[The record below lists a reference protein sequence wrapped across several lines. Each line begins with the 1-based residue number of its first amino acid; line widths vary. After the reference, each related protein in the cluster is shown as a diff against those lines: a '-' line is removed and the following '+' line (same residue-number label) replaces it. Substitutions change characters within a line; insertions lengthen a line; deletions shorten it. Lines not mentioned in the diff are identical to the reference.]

1 MSQESIKPINVAEEL
16 SNSFLEYS
24 MSVIISRALPDVRD
38 GLKPSQRRVLYAMR
52 QLGVTPGKAHVKCA
66 KIVGETMGNYH
77 PHGDQSIYSTLVNM
91 GQPWSMREMLVDGQ
105 GNFGSVEGDAA
116 ASMRYTEARLH
127 HLGMAMM
134 EDLDKDTVDFQPNYD
149 GSQEEPTVLP
159 SAFPNFLVN
168 GGTGIAV
175 GMATNLAPH
184 NLGEVIDG
192 ICAQIEN
199 PEITLPELMQHIKG
213 PDFPVSCEIRG
224 IRGIE
229 EYFRTG
235 RGSMRLR
242 GKVEIEENENGK
254 SLIVI
259 REVPYGV
266 NRAVLQERIAEL
278 VNEKTLTGI
287 SGMRD
292 LSDEETRIEIEL
304 KRDARAQV
312 VVAQLFK
319 LTALETSFSVNM
331 LAIHKN
337 RPKQLSL
344 KEAIDAYIEHRREV
358 IIRRTRFLLGKA
370 EERAELLEAFL
381 LALGH
386 LDDFIKIIR
395 DSKNRDEARER
406 LAAYQF
412 STATAEGL
420 GILIRSQAAV
430 QGDRYV
436 FSERQVNAILE
447 LRLYQLTGLERDK
460 VKGEYDEILETIKD
474 LLDILAREERV
485 LNIIK
490 DELRALK
497 EKHAT
502 PRKCPIL
509 AEAGEIAMEELIAN
523 DAMIVTLSHR
533 GYVKRTPASEYRLQ
547 GRGGKGLKGM
557 ETKATAKDE
566 ADDFI
571 EHLFSVQA
579 HDYLLFFTNT
589 GRVYVERVY
598 GLPEGSRTSTG
609 RSIKN
614 VLDLKP
620 EEKIAA
626 LLRLE
631 RATDENGN
639 DVTFREDAGYIFF
652 ATRNGKVKKT
662 ALNDFRNY
670 RKAGLTAI
678 NLDEGNDL
686 IGVNLTTGDNEIIL
700 VTRNGLSVRFT
711 EGVYKKP
718 QGEPGEG
725 EEAAEEET
733 GGDEEAVED
742 DGTPQI
748 RPQGRATA
756 GVTGIRLGKD
766 DAVIGMAIVTEG
778 ATLLVAAEN
787 GLGKRTDFKSYPYRR
802 RGGKGVK
809 TMNVTEK
816 TGKVV
821 SAVAVTEQDELMLM
835 TSTGQSIRIKVGG
848 EKGIRETGRV
858 AQGVKLLTLK
868 EGEKL
873 QDVAI
878 VIPDGE
884 DAAGEVSEALS
895 DEPGEALQGRELQGE
910 EPAGDD
916 AT

>member
-1 MSQESIKPINVAEEL
+1 MSQDSIKPINVAEEL

-127 HLGMAMM
+127 PLGMAMM

-149 GSQEEPTVLP
+149 GSQEEPSVLP

-184 NLGEVIDG
+184 NLGEVIEG
-192 ICAQIEN
+192 ICAQIDN
-199 PEITLPELMQHIKG
+199 PDITLPELMGYIKG

-242 GKVEIEENENGK
+242 GKVEIEENEGGK

-304 KRDARAQV
+304 KRDARPQV
-312 VVAQLFK
+312 VIAQLFK

-358 IIRRTRFLLGKA
+358 VIRRTRYLLGKA

-420 GILIRSQAAV
+420 GILIRSQPAV

-460 VKGEYDEILETIKD
+460 VKGEYDEVLATIKD

-485 LNIIK
+485 LTIIK
-490 DELRALK
+490 DELRAIG
-497 EKHAT
+497 EKYAT
-502 PRKCPIL
+502 PRRCPIL

-533 GYVKRTPASEYRLQ
+533 GYIKRTAASEYRLQ

-557 ETKATAKDE
+557 ETRATGKDE
-566 ADDFI
+566 PDDFI

-598 GLPEGSRTSTG
+598 DLPEGSRTAMG

-639 DVTFREDAGYIFF
+639 DVTFREDAGFVFF
-652 ATRNGKVKKT
+652 ATRSGKVKKT

-678 NLDEGNDL
+678 ILEENNEL
-686 IGVNLTTGDNEIIL
+686 IGVRLTSGSDEIVL
-700 VTRNGLSVRFT
+700 VTHEGLSLRFH
-711 EGVYKKP
+711 
-718 QGEPGEG
+718 
-725 EEAAEEET
+725 
-733 GGDEEAVED
+733 ED
-742 DGTPQI
+742 DTRSMGRASAGVMGI
-748 RPQGRATA
+748 RPVEGDFVVGLALVTQGS
-756 GVTGIRLGKD
+756 
-766 DAVIGMAIVTEG
+766 
-778 ATLLVAAEN
+778 TLLVASEN
-787 GLGKRTDFKSYPYRR
+787 GLGKRTSFEEYRKQT
-802 RGGKGVK
+802 RGGKGII
-809 TMNVTEK
+809 TMKVTDK
-816 TGKVV
+816 TGPVV
-821 SAVAVTEQDELMLM
+821 GAVTVTDADELMLM
-835 TSTGQSIRIKVGG
+835 TSTGQSIRIRVN
-848 EKGIRETGRV
+848 EIRETGRN

-868 EGEKL
+868 EGEAL
-873 QDVAI
+873 QDIAL

-884 DAAGEVSEALS
+884 DAPGEGSEGSEDATLEETDSPTS
-895 DEPGEALQGRELQGE
+895 DE
-910 EPAGDD
+910 
-916 AT
+916 

>member
-1 MSQESIKPINVAEEL
+1 MSNDSIKPINVAEEL

-52 QLGVTPGKAHVKCA
+52 QLGVTPGKPHVKCA
-66 KIVGETMGNYH
+66 RIVGETMGNFH

-91 GQPWSMREMLVDGQ
+91 GQPWSMRDMLVDGQ
-105 GNFGSVEGDAA
+105 GNFGSVEGDGA

-127 HLGMAMM
+127 QLGMAMM

-149 GSQEEPTVLP
+149 GSQDEPTVLP

-184 NLGEVIDG
+184 NLGEIIDG
-192 ICAQIEN
+192 ICAQIDK
-199 PEITLPELMQHIKG
+199 PDISLPELMQYIKG
-213 PDFPVSCEIRG
+213 PDFPVACEIRG

-242 GKVEIEENENGK
+242 GKVEIEENENGR
-254 SLIVI
+254 SIITI

-266 NRAVLQERIAEL
+266 NRATLQERIADL

-292 LSDEETRIEIEL
+292 LSDAETRIEIEL
-304 KRDARAQV
+304 KRDARPQV
-312 VVAQLFK
+312 VVNQLFK

-331 LAIHKN
+331 LAIHQN

-358 IIRRTRFLLGKA
+358 VIRRTRYLLGKA
-370 EERAELLEAFL
+370 EERAELLEACL

-386 LDDFIKIIR
+386 LDDFIKSIR
-395 DSKNRDEARER
+395 DSKNRDEARDR
-406 LAAYQF
+406 LAAYPF
-412 STATAEGL
+412 SVATAEGL
-420 GILIRSQAAV
+420 GILIRSQAAI
-430 QGDRYV
+430 QGERYV

-447 LRLYQLTGLERDK
+447 LRLYQLTGMERDK
-460 VKGEYDEILETIKD
+460 VKGEYDSILVDIKD
-474 LLDILAREERV
+474 LMDILAREERV
-485 LNIIK
+485 LTIIK
-490 DELRALK
+490 DELRAIK
-497 EKHAT
+497 DKHAT

-509 AEAGEIAMEELIAN
+509 AEAGEVAMEDLIAN

-557 ETKATAKDE
+557 ETKSTSKNE
-566 ADDFI
+566 PDDFV

-579 HDYLLFFTNT
+579 HDYLMFFTNT

-598 GLPEGSRTSTG
+598 ELPEGSRTATG

-614 VLDLKP
+614 VLNLQP

-631 RATDENGN
+631 RITDDNGN
-639 DVTFREDAGYIFF
+639 DITFSEEAGFVFF
-652 ATRNGKVKKT
+652 ATRTGKVKKT

-670 RKAGLTAI
+670 RQAGIIAI
-678 NLDEGNDL
+678 ILEENNEL
-686 IGVNLTTGDNEIIL
+686 IGVRRTSGSDEIIL
-700 VTRNGLSVRFT
+700 VTHEGFSLRFH
-711 EGVYKKP
+711 
-718 QGEPGEG
+718 
-725 EEAAEEET
+725 
-733 GGDEEAVED
+733 ED
-742 DGTPQI
+742 DTRPLGRSSMGVMGI
-748 RPQGRATA
+748 RPVEGDFVVGLAL
-756 GVTGIRLGKD
+756 VTP
-766 DAVIGMAIVTEG
+766 EC
-778 ATLLVAAEN
+778 TLLVASEN
-787 GLGKRTDFKSYPYRR
+787 GLGKRTPFEDYRR
-802 RGGKGVK
+802 QSRGGKGII
-809 TMNVTEK
+809 TMKVTDK
-816 TGKVV
+816 TGAVV
-821 SAVAVTEQDELMLM
+821 GAVTVTNDDELMLM
-835 TSTGQSIRIKVGG
+835 TSTGQSIRIRIN
-848 EKGIRETGRV
+848 EIRETGRNT
-858 AQGVKLLTLK
+858 QGVKLLSLK

-873 QDVAI
+873 QDIAI

-884 DAAGEVSEALS
+884 DAPEGSLDTTDEVEA
-895 DEPGEALQGRELQGE
+895 E
-910 EPAGDD
+910 E
-916 AT
+916 

>member
-1 MSQESIKPINVAEEL
+1 MTNDSIKPINVAEEL
-16 SNSFLEYS
+16 SSSFLEYS

-52 QLGVTPGKAHVKCA
+52 QLGVTPGKPHVKCA
-66 KIVGETMGNYH
+66 RIVGETMGNFH
-77 PHGDQSIYSTLVNM
+77 PHGDSSIYSTLVNM
-91 GQPWSMREMLVDGQ
+91 GQPWSMRDMLVDGQ
-105 GNFGSVEGDAA
+105 GNFGSVEGDGA
-116 ASMRYTEARLH
+116 ASMRYTEARLQ

-149 GSQEEPTVLP
+149 GSQDEPTVLP

-192 ICAQIEN
+192 ICAQIDK
-199 PEITLPELMQHIKG
+199 PDISLPELMQYIKG
-213 PDFPVSCEIRG
+213 PDFPVACEIRG

-242 GKVEIEENENGK
+242 GKVEIEENENGR
-254 SLIVI
+254 SIITI

-266 NRAVLQERIAEL
+266 NRATLQERIAAL
-278 VNEKTLTGI
+278 VNEKILTGI

-292 LSDEETRIEIEL
+292 LSDAETRIEIEL
-304 KRDARAQV
+304 KRDARPQV
-312 VVAQLFK
+312 VVNQLFK

-331 LAIHKN
+331 LAIHQN

-358 IIRRTRFLLGKA
+358 IIRRTRYLLGKA

-412 STATAEGL
+412 PVATAEAL
-420 GILIRSQAAV
+420 GILIRSQAAI
-430 QGDRYV
+430 QGTHYV

-447 LRLYQLTGLERDK
+447 LRLYQLTGMERDK
-460 VKGEYDEILETIKD
+460 VKGEYDSILVDIKD
-474 LLDILAREERV
+474 LMDILAREERV
-485 LNIIK
+485 LTIIK
-490 DELRALK
+490 DELRAIK
-497 EKHAT
+497 DKHAT

-509 AEAGEIAMEELIAN
+509 AEAGEVAMEDLIAN

-557 ETKATAKDE
+557 ETRATGKDE
-566 ADDFI
+566 PDDFI

-579 HDYLLFFTNT
+579 HDYVMFFTNT

-598 GLPEGSRTSTG
+598 ELPEGARTSMG
-609 RSIKN
+609 RSIRN
-614 VLDLKP
+614 VLNLKP

-631 RATDENGN
+631 RTVDEDGN
-639 DVTFREDAGYIFF
+639 DVTFREDAGFVFF
-652 ATRNGKVKKT
+652 ATRSGKVKKT

-670 RKAGLTAI
+670 RKDGTIAI
-678 NLDEGNDL
+678 ILEEANEL
-686 IGVNLTTGDNEIIL
+686 IGVRLTSGSNDIVL
-700 VTRNGLSVRFT
+700 VTHEGLSLRFH
-711 EGVYKKP
+711 
-718 QGEPGEG
+718 
-725 EEAAEEET
+725 
-733 GGDEEAVED
+733 ED
-742 DGTPQI
+742 DTRSMGRSSAGVMGI
-748 RPQGRATA
+748 RPVEGDFVVGLALVTQGS
-756 GVTGIRLGKD
+756 
-766 DAVIGMAIVTEG
+766 
-778 ATLLVAAEN
+778 TLLVASEN
-787 GLGKRTDFKSYPYRR
+787 GLGKRTNFEEYRTQS
-802 RGGKGVK
+802 RGGKGII
-809 TMNVTEK
+809 TMKVNDK
-816 TGKVV
+816 TGPVV
-821 SAVAVTEQDELMLM
+821 GAVTVTNADELMLM
-835 TSTGQSIRIKVGG
+835 TSTGQSIRIRVA
-848 EKGIRETGRV
+848 EIREIGRN
-858 AQGVKLLTLK
+858 AQGVKLITLK

-873 QDVAI
+873 QDI
-878 VIPDGE
+878 SIFIPDGE
-884 DAAGEVSEALS
+884 DAEGSDGAAASAGVSENDDTS
-895 DEPGEALQGRELQGE
+895 DEDTH
-910 EPAGDD
+910 AG
-916 AT
+916 

>member
-1 MSQESIKPINVAEEL
+1 
-16 SNSFLEYS
+16 

-52 QLGVTPGKAHVKCA
+52 QLGVTPSKSHVKCA

-77 PHGDQSIYSTLVNM
+77 PHGDSSIYSTLVNM
-91 GQPWSMREMLVDGQ
+91 GQPWSMRELIVDGQ
-105 GNFGSVEGDAA
+105 GNFGSVEGDAP
-116 ASMRYTEARLH
+116 ASLRYPEARLH
-127 HLGMAMM
+127 PLGMAMM
-134 EDLDKDTVDFQPNYD
+134 DDLEKDTVDFVPNYD
-149 GSQEEPTVLP
+149 GTLQEPSVMP

-192 ICAQIEN
+192 ICAMIN
-199 PEITLPELMQHIKG
+199 DPNIDLPGLMQHIKG
-213 PDFPVSCEIRG
+213 PDFPVACEIRG
-224 IRGIE
+224 FRGIE
-229 EYFRTG
+229 DYFRTG

-254 SLIVI
+254 SMIII

-266 NRAVLQERIAEL
+266 NRAVLQTRIAEL
-278 VNEKTLTGI
+278 VNEKILTGI

-304 KRDARAQV
+304 KRDARPQV
-312 VVAQLFK
+312 VVNQLFK

-331 LAIHKN
+331 LAIHEK

-344 KEAIDAYIEHRREV
+344 KEAIDCYIEHRREV
-358 IIRRTRFLLGKA
+358 VIRRTRYLLGKA
-370 EERAELLEAFL
+370 EERAELLEAYL

-406 LAAYQF
+406 LAAYKF
-412 STATAEGL
+412 STKTAEGL
-420 GILIRSQAAV
+420 GILLRSQAAV
-430 QGDRYV
+430 QGDKYV

-460 VKGEYDEILETIKD
+460 VKGEYDGILVEITD
-474 LLDILAREERV
+474 FLDILAREDRV
-485 LNIIK
+485 LTIIK
-490 DELRALK
+490 DELQAIK
-497 EKHAT
+497 AKYAS
-502 PRKCPIL
+502 PRKCPIV
-509 AEAGEIAMEELIAN
+509 AEVGEVAMEDLIAN

-533 GYVKRTPASEYRLQ
+533 GYIKRTASSEYRLQ

-566 ADDFI
+566 PDDFV
-571 EHLFSVQA
+571 EHLFSVQT

-598 GLPEGSRTSTG
+598 ELPEGSRTSVG

-631 RATDENGN
+631 RKTDENGN
-639 DVTFREDAGYIFF
+639 DITFQEDAGFVFF

-662 ALNDFRNY
+662 ALHDFRNY

-686 IGVNLTTGDNEIIL
+686 IGVNLTTGENEILL
-700 VTRNGLSVRFT
+700 VTRNGMCIKFT
-711 EGVYKKP
+711 EGVYKKA
-718 QGEPGEG
+718 QGELQEG
-725 EEAAEEET
+725 EEEDTEEIAAEEE
-733 GGDEEAVED
+733 GK
-742 DGTPQI
+742 PQI

-756 GVTGIRLGKD
+756 GVTGIRLKKD
-766 DAVIGMAIVTEG
+766 DIVVGMAIVSEESMH
-778 ATLLVAAEN
+778 LVASEN
-787 GLGKRTDFKSYPYRR
+787 GLGKRTTFSSYRALR
-802 RGGKGVK
+802 RGGRGVK
-809 TMNVTEK
+809 TLNITEK
-816 TGKVV
+816 TGQVV
-821 SAVAVTEQDELMLM
+821 SAVAVTEADELMLM
-835 TSTGQSIRIKVGG
+835 TSTGQSIRIRVSD
-848 EKGIRETGRV
+848 IRETGRV

-868 EGEKL
+868 PGEKL
-873 QDVAI
+873 QDI
-878 VIPDGE
+878 SLVIPDGE
-884 DAAGEVSEALS
+884 DSESTGSISIESTESSEA
-895 DEPGEALQGRELQGE
+895 DTDTDTKPQGE
-910 EPAGDD
+910 
-916 AT
+916 

>member
-1 MSQESIKPINVAEEL
+1 MSNDSIKPINVAEEL

-52 QLGVTPGKAHVKCA
+52 QLGVTPGKPHVKCA
-66 KIVGETMGNYH
+66 RIVGETMGNFH

-91 GQPWSMREMLVDGQ
+91 GQPWSMRDMLVDGQ
-105 GNFGSVEGDAA
+105 GNFGSVEGDGA

-127 HLGMAMM
+127 QLGMAMM

-149 GSQEEPTVLP
+149 GSQDEPTVLP

-184 NLGEVIDG
+184 NLGEIIDG
-192 ICAQIEN
+192 ICAQIDK
-199 PEITLPELMQHIKG
+199 PDISLPELMQYIKG
-213 PDFPVSCEIRG
+213 PDFPVACEIRG

-242 GKVEIEENENGK
+242 GKVEIEENENGR
-254 SLIVI
+254 SIITI

-266 NRAVLQERIAEL
+266 NRATLQERIADL

-292 LSDEETRIEIEL
+292 LSDAETRIEIEL
-304 KRDARAQV
+304 KRDARPQV
-312 VVAQLFK
+312 VVNQLFK

-331 LAIHKN
+331 LAIHQN

-358 IIRRTRFLLGKA
+358 VIRRTRYLLGKA

-406 LAAYQF
+406 LAAYPF
-412 STATAEGL
+412 SVATAEGL
-420 GILIRSQAAV
+420 GILIRSQAAI
-430 QGDRYV
+430 QGERYV

-447 LRLYQLTGLERDK
+447 LRLYQLTGMERDK
-460 VKGEYDEILETIKD
+460 VKGEYDSILVDIKD
-474 LLDILAREERV
+474 LMDILAREERV
-485 LNIIK
+485 LTIIK
-490 DELRALK
+490 DELRAIK
-497 EKHAT
+497 DKHAT

-509 AEAGEIAMEELIAN
+509 AEAGEVAMEDLIAN

-557 ETKATAKDE
+557 ETKSTSKNE
-566 ADDFI
+566 PDDFV

-579 HDYLLFFTNT
+579 HDYLMFFTNT

-598 GLPEGSRTSTG
+598 ELPEGSRTATG

-614 VLDLKP
+614 VLNLQP

-631 RATDENGN
+631 RITDDNGN
-639 DVTFREDAGYIFF
+639 DITFSEEAGFVFF
-652 ATRNGKVKKT
+652 ATRTGKVKKT

-670 RKAGLTAI
+670 RQAGIIAI
-678 NLDEGNDL
+678 ILEENNEL
-686 IGVNLTTGDNEIIL
+686 IGVRRTSGSDEIIL
-700 VTRNGLSVRFT
+700 VTHEGFSLRFH
-711 EGVYKKP
+711 
-718 QGEPGEG
+718 
-725 EEAAEEET
+725 
-733 GGDEEAVED
+733 ED
-742 DGTPQI
+742 DTRPLGRSSMGVMGI
-748 RPQGRATA
+748 RPVEGDFVVGLAL
-756 GVTGIRLGKD
+756 VTP
-766 DAVIGMAIVTEG
+766 EC
-778 ATLLVAAEN
+778 TLLVASEN
-787 GLGKRTDFKSYPYRR
+787 GLGKRTPFEDYRR
-802 RGGKGVK
+802 QSRGGKGII
-809 TMNVTEK
+809 TMKVTDK
-816 TGKVV
+816 TGAVV
-821 SAVAVTEQDELMLM
+821 GAVTVTNDDELMLM
-835 TSTGQSIRIKVGG
+835 TSTGQSIRIRIN
-848 EKGIRETGRV
+848 EIRETGRNT
-858 AQGVKLLTLK
+858 QGVKLLSLK

-873 QDVAI
+873 QDIAI

-884 DAAGEVSEALS
+884 DAPEGSLDTTDEVEA
-895 DEPGEALQGRELQGE
+895 E
-910 EPAGDD
+910 E
-916 AT
+916 

>member
-1 MSQESIKPINVAEEL
+1 MSNDSIKPINVAEEL

-52 QLGVTPGKAHVKCA
+52 QLGVTPGKPHVKCA
-66 KIVGETMGNYH
+66 RIVGETMGNFH

-91 GQPWSMREMLVDGQ
+91 GQPWSMRDMLVDGQ
-105 GNFGSVEGDAA
+105 GNFGSVEGDGA
-116 ASMRYTEARLH
+116 ASMRYTEARLQ

-149 GSQEEPTVLP
+149 GSQDEPTVLP

-192 ICAQIEN
+192 ICAQIDK
-199 PEITLPELMQHIKG
+199 PDISLPELMQYIKG
-213 PDFPVSCEIRG
+213 PDFPVACEIRG

-242 GKVEIEENENGK
+242 GKVEIEENENGR
-254 SLIVI
+254 SIITI

-266 NRAVLQERIAEL
+266 NRATLQERIAAL
-278 VNEKTLTGI
+278 VNEKILTGI

-292 LSDEETRIEIEL
+292 LSDAETRIEIEL
-304 KRDARAQV
+304 KRDARPQV
-312 VVAQLFK
+312 VVNQLFK

-331 LAIHKN
+331 LAIHQN

-358 IIRRTRFLLGKA
+358 IIRRTRYLLGKA

-412 STATAEGL
+412 PLATAEAL
-420 GILIRSQAAV
+420 GILIRSQAAI
-430 QGDRYV
+430 QGANYV

-447 LRLYQLTGLERDK
+447 LRLYQLTGMERDK
-460 VKGEYDEILETIKD
+460 VKGEYDSILIDIKD
-474 LLDILAREERV
+474 LMDILAREERV
-485 LNIIK
+485 LTIIK
-490 DELRALK
+490 DELRVIK
-497 EKHAT
+497 DKHAT

-509 AEAGEIAMEELIAN
+509 AEAGEVAMEDLIAN

-557 ETKATAKDE
+557 ETRATGKDE
-566 ADDFI
+566 ANDFI

-579 HDYLLFFTNT
+579 HDYVMFFTNT

-598 GLPEGSRTSTG
+598 ELPEGARTSMG
-609 RSIKN
+609 RSIRN
-614 VLDLKP
+614 VLNLKP

-631 RATDENGN
+631 RTVDDDGN
-639 DVTFREDAGYIFF
+639 DVTFREDAGFVLF
-652 ATRNGKVKKT
+652 ATRSGKVKKT

-670 RKAGLTAI
+670 RKDGIIAI
-678 NLDEGNDL
+678 NLEEDNEL
-686 IGVNLTTGDNEIIL
+686 IGVRLTSGSNEIVL
-700 VTRNGLSVRFT
+700 VTHEGLSLRFH
-711 EGVYKKP
+711 
-718 QGEPGEG
+718 
-725 EEAAEEET
+725 
-733 GGDEEAVED
+733 ED
-742 DGTPQI
+742 DT
-748 RPQGRATA
+748 RSLGRDTA
-756 GVTGIRLGKD
+756 GVMGIRPVEGDFVVGL
-766 DAVIGMAIVTEG
+766 ALVTQG
-778 ATLLVAAEN
+778 ATLLVASEN
-787 GLGKRTDFKSYPYRR
+787 GLGKRTDFDEYRTQA
-802 RGGKGVK
+802 RGGKGII
-809 TMNVTEK
+809 TMKVTDK
-816 TGKVV
+816 TGPVV
-821 SAVAVTEQDELMLM
+821 GAVTVTNADELMLM
-835 TSTGQSIRIKVGG
+835 TSTGQSIRIRVA
-848 EKGIRETGRV
+848 EIRETGRN

-873 QDVAI
+873 QDI
-878 VIPDGE
+878 SLFIPDGE
-884 DAAGEVSEALS
+884 DAEAGDGAPTAADESEADESEADESEADESAASS
-895 DEPGEALQGRELQGE
+895 DSAEDAHPG
-910 EPAGDD
+910 
-916 AT
+916 